1 MRGLRG
7 LRAEGALRVLCV
19 LCAVSALFA
28 AVPTGASGG
37 EEHGGDGARVVL
49 LPEARAIVDA
59 NRSPQLDVSE
69 SQLQRFR
76 ESLYHYSGFPDETAE
91 KLRIPDKMHVPADSD
106 SDGSSGDWEVSPDH
120 ATEEVEML
128 FTALRFGYAGYQ
140 FFGGDAVFGAAKE
153 AILGEIAGLSSY
165 YDTIPN
171 WRYSDT
177 VAKHL
182 SFVQD
187 SHLVFGNRS
196 LCEHLRFRFCPY
208 YEFRLSA
215 DGSYRDLVGRRIVAV
230 NNEAPSEYLKPSI
243 SADGE
248 IVYIL
253 GVVSSERHQATLLE
267 LQFEGGISEM
277 AWLMPADEVR
287 YVNEKAYE
295 LTEFEGLPM
304 AVCRTFRVSPETSE
318 DLSAFVRD
326 AETLRH
332 EDVVL
337 LDLRSNPGGTIQY
350 GQEFCR
356 RLAMADPGPF
366 VMTANLM
373 TDTALVLQMN
383 RQEEINGRSDWLAR
397 VREEGDSLMDPELP
411 GWHIAVSPGEYVQDT
426 PLILVLMNGNTA
438 SAAEALIRCLRSMR
452 NAVLIGTNTGG
463 ALLTGNAGL
472 LRLPYSGLVARI
484 PTMIWMDVE
493 MRNLDG
499 VGYFP
504 DFWVHPDAEENAA
517 AFVREYVVKRA
528 VSEH

>member
-1 MRGLRG
+1 M
-7 LRAEGALRVLCV
+7 LCV
-19 LCAVSALFA
+19 LCAVFALLT

-37 EEHGGDGARVVL
+37 EERGTRVVL

-59 NRSPQLDVSE
+59 NRSAQLDVSE

-76 ESLYHYSGFPDETAE
+76 ELLYYYSDCSDETAE
-91 KLRIPDKMHVPADSD
+91 KLRIPDKMHVPADLD
-106 SDGSSGDWEVSPDH
+106 SEDSSRDWEVSPDH
-120 ATEEVEML
+120 AAEEVEML
-128 FTALRFGYAGYQ
+128 FTALRFGYAGYE
-140 FFGGDAVFGAAKE
+140 FFGGDAVFSAAKE
-153 AILGEIAGLSSY
+153 ATLREIAELVSY

-215 DGSYRDLVGRRIVAV
+215 DGSYRDLGGRRIVTV

-287 YVNEKAYE
+287 HDNEKAYE

-304 AVCRTFRVSPETSE
+304 AVCRTFRASPETSE
-318 DLSAFVRD
+318 GLSAFVRD

-356 RLAMADPGPF
+356 RLAMTDPGPF

-397 VREEGDSLMDPELP
+397 VKEERDSLMDSELP
-411 GWHIAVSPGEYVQDT
+411 GWHITISPGKYVQDT
-426 PLILVLMNGNTA
+426 PLILVLTNGNTA

-452 NAVLIGTNTGG
+452 SAVLIGTNTGG

-472 LRLPYSGLVARI
+472 LRLPYSGLIARI

-504 DFWVHPDAEENAA
+504 DFWVHPNAEENAA
-517 AFVREYVVKRA
+517 EFVRKYVVKQP
-528 VSEH
+528 VPQH